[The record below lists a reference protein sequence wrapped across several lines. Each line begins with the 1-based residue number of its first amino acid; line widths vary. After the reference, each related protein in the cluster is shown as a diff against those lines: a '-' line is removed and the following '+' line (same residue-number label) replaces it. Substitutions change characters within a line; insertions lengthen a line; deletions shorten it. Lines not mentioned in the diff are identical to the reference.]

1 MNEVFVSTGAV
12 MGRLTNYDYS
22 VIKTIL
28 PSICEKTGADGIEY
42 LIMAPLYPV
51 IDDVRRVIKDSGLLC
66 PVIHADKEIGI
77 ILSCGSEDDA
87 GEAIRRWE
95 INCREAQLLSVP
107 RIVLHLWGTGE
118 SDSRFEY
125 NASFL
130 PKIIEIAKKY
140 GVRPLIENIPCTC
153 ADPLTRWR
161 QIAEYD
167 VDFIYDVRFGR
178 LHGQNEAIEKSE
190 FMKDGRITHMHIS
203 DFGGETG
210 DFSRIRPVLH
220 PGEGT
225 VDFSALWH
233 DLSDAHYKG
242 SFTLESPADFSVR
255 PIDTKKLTHSL
266 SYLRQKADELKA
278 NNTK

>member
-1 MNEVFVSTGAV
+1 MNEVFVSTGTV
-12 MGRLTNYDYS
+12 MDRSTGYDYS

-42 LIMAPLYPV
+42 LIMPPLYPV
-51 IDDVRRVIKDSGLLC
+51 IDDVRRTIKDSGLFC
-66 PVIHADKEIGI
+66 PIIHAEKEIGI
-77 ILSCGSEDDA
+77 LLSCCSEDDA
-87 GEAIRRWE
+87 EEAIRRWE
-95 INCREAQLLSVP
+95 INCREAQLLSAR
-107 RIVLHLWGTGE
+107 RIVLHLWGADE
-118 SDSRFEY
+118 SDSHFEY
-125 NASFL
+125 NVSFL
-130 PKIIEIAKKY
+130 PKIIEIANKF
-140 GVRPLIENIPCTC
+140 GVRPLIENIPCTR

-161 QIAEYD
+161 QIAGYD

-190 FMKDGRITHMHIS
+190 LMADGRITHIHIS
-203 DFGGETG
+203 DFGGDVG

-233 DLSDAHYKG
+233 ALSDAHYKG

-255 PIDTKKLTHSL
+255 PIDTKILTHSL
-266 SYLRQKADELKA
+266 SYLRQMADELKA
-278 NNTK
+278 KNIK

>member
-1 MNEVFVSTGAV
+1 

-28 PSICEKTGADGIEY
+28 PSICDKTGADGIEY
-42 LIMAPLYPV
+42 LIMPSLYPV
-51 IDDVRRVIKDSGLLC
+51 LEDVRRVIKDSGLPC

-77 ILSCGSEDDA
+77 LLSCGSEDDA

-95 INCREAQLLSVP
+95 INCREAQLLSAS
-107 RIVLHLWGTGE
+107 RIVLHLWGAGE

-130 PKIIEIAKKY
+130 PKIIEIASKY
-140 GVRPLIENIPCTC
+140 SVRPLIENIPCTR

-161 QIAEYD
+161 QIAVYD

-190 FMKDGRITHMHIS
+190 FMKDGRITHIHIS
-203 DFGGETG
+203 DFGGDVG
-210 DFSRIRPVLH
+210 DFSCIRPVLH

-225 VDFSALWH
+225 VDFPALWRA
-233 DLSDAHYKG
+233 LSDARYTG

-255 PIDTKKLTHSL
+255 PIDTKKLTRSL
-266 SYLRQKADELKA
+266 SYLRQKANELKA
-278 NNTK
+278 NNIK